1 MDVHGKITQ
10 NVNPQILEV
19 IMWQKYQISKNDA
32 SEKLHIREF
41 AVLENVPRL
50 SEISDINQEG
60 YALLC
65 EESYDSQDV
74 ASAIMEGRKALIGVL
89 RTQNMYPISVYAEAI
104 AESVIELYDS
114 EARNSV
120 ELLFDDTDL
129 LE

>member
-1 MDVHGKITQ
+1 
-10 NVNPQILEV
+10 
-19 IMWQKYQISKNDA
+19 MWQKYQISKNDA

-50 SEISDINQEG
+50 SEIADINQEG
-60 YALLC
+60 YSLLC

-74 ASAIMEGRKALIGVL
+74 ASAIEEGKTALIGVL
-89 RTQNMYPISVYAEAI
+89 RTQNLYPNSVYAEAI

-114 EARNSV
+114 EAQNPV

>member
-1 MDVHGKITQ
+1 MEVHGKMTP
-10 NVNPQILEV
+10 NVNPQSLEV

-50 SEISDINQEG
+50 SEITDINQEG
-60 YALLC
+60 YSLLC

-74 ASAIMEGRKALIGVL
+74 AAAILEGKTALIGVL

-114 EARNSV
+114 KAQDSV
-120 ELLFDDTDL
+120 ELLFDDSDL